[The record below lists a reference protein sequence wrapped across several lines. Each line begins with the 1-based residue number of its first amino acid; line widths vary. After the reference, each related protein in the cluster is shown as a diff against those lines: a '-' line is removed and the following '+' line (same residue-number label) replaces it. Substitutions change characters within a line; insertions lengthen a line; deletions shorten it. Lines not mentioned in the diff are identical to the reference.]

1 MDKYL
6 LKLQTENDS
15 DSVVNEPQNYI
26 MKVNLENVKDKE
38 FISRLE
44 FLHEN
49 KYFQNESVDPT
60 DFWRIVIP
68 EIYIYSAFWDDR
80 PSNSGTGPLI
90 RIFGKVGLNFQN
102 FDNVRCILQFGGSSS
117 RRILTRPLQGRYRF
131 SAKCYDGGSIEFRC
145 LVPPDQHP
153 IAVSIISNEMAKPMH
168 WIKVHYPKKTNLT
181 NKTVV
186 CTTPMYG
193 DFDGYMQVIEIVAY
207 YTVVGVSHFV
217 FYDAGCSEKVLTI
230 LEQLKKAGVS
240 LDVLPFA
247 KHGETDNRK
256 WSERA
261 QVISIQDCMYR
272 HMFQYEYG
280 LYIDLDEF
288 IFPVQHETLQDLLK
302 SEERKFSGDCCGE
315 YLFRHVLYCLDY
327 PSFPVQ
333 NVSFQFNTLLKT
345 MKTNNTE
352 GYERS
357 RYITKI
363 AELEHHGCVHRVAHL
378 LPRSRRYL
386 VPDQIGFSHHYRHG
400 VNYDK
405 RIDCGNFANQRNSNA
420 TVYDPSLPLKFGNK
434 MIELVKQWGI
444 LS

>member
-1 MDKYL
+1 
-6 LKLQTENDS
+6 
-15 DSVVNEPQNYI
+15 
-26 MKVNLENVKDKE
+26 
-38 FISRLE
+38 
-44 FLHEN
+44 
-49 KYFQNESVDPT
+49 
-60 DFWRIVIP
+60 
-68 EIYIYSAFWDDR
+68 
-80 PSNSGTGPLI
+80 
-90 RIFGKVGLNFQN
+90 
-102 FDNVRCILQFGGSSS
+102 
-117 RRILTRPLQGRYRF
+117 
-131 SAKCYDGGSIEFRC
+131 
-145 LVPPDQHP
+145 
-153 IAVSIISNEMAKPMH
+153 
-168 WIKVHYPKKTNLT
+168 
-181 NKTVV
+181 
-186 CTTPMYG
+186 MYG

-217 FYDAGCSEKVLTI
+217 FTTLAVRKSVNNTRTIKEGGRFAGRVT
-230 LEQLKKAGVS
+230 
-240 LDVLPFA
+240 FA

-420 TVYDPSLPLKFGNK
+420 TVYDQVFH
-434 MIELVKQWGI
+434 
-444 LS
+444 